1 MLTIYHTFTLQN
13 VLGSRIQGRLYHPVS
28 IALTDTPTYIISF
41 TIMINDIHDHVSL
54 MGYIHLY
61 NLHLNLIS
69 LECYF
74 SDVGKN
80 SPAYYQSSLT
90 ASNISHDNV
99 QYIEM
104 M

>member
-1 MLTIYHTFTLQN
+1 
-13 VLGSRIQGRLYHPVS
+13 
-28 IALTDTPTYIISF
+28 
-41 TIMINDIHDHVSL
+41 MINDIHDRVSL

-80 SPAYYQSSLT
+80 SPAYYHSSLA
-90 ASNISHDNV
+90 ASNISHDSV
-99 QYIEM
+99 QYIENGVNSGCYLCLSALSSSLQVVSTLAA
-104 M
+104 